1 MILAD
6 VLSGLVEM
14 DTALLLAINGA
25 RAEWADFFMYAFSGK
40 WIWVPL
46 YAAILYVIV
55 RNLHWK
61 VAIGCAVAIALTITF
76 ADQIG
81 ATVIRPLVCR
91 LRPAN
96 LENPVS
102 EFVHIVNGYR
112 GGRYGF
118 PSCHAAN
125 TFGLAFFLFYLF
137 RNRALNWFI
146 MIWALLT
153 CYSRS
158 YLEYTIRGTC
168 WQVLWW
174 ALLGRLSAIG
184 FSAGCASMSGKKIIS
199 IFMFPF
205 GLGELRCSV
214 YWPMR

>member
-76 ADQIG
+76 RGDCYPAVGVPPSSGQSGESCFGIC
-81 ATVIRPLVCR
+81 AYRER
-91 LRPAN
+91 L
-96 LENPVS
+96 
-102 EFVHIVNGYR
+102 
-112 GGRYGF
+112 
-118 PSCHAAN
+118 
-125 TFGLAFFLFYLF
+125 
-137 RNRALNWFI
+137 
-146 MIWALLT
+146 
-153 CYSRS
+153 
-158 YLEYTIRGTC
+158 
-168 WQVLWW
+168 
-174 ALLGRLSAIG
+174 
-184 FSAGCASMSGKKIIS
+184 
-199 IFMFPF
+199 
-205 GLGELRCSV
+205 
-214 YWPMR
+214 